1 MIQKRLLAALTA
13 VTLSILQLSHVSASA
28 ETWIPLTDTIEWQ
41 LADGTLTIRGTG
53 EMPDF
58 SCSAH
63 RIRSAYREFIPYD
76 TDQLAPWY
84 NAGYEQIEHIV
95 VEDGITR
102 ISEMAFIGCS
112 NAVSASIPASVT
124 TISNDAFK
132 CCFSMQEVSFAE
144 NIRLEYLGM
153 DAFGYNYDLTEIDLP
168 ESLTE
173 MSGTAFDNSGLTCL
187 YIPENLTTINP
198 QLFSHMKN
206 ITEFT
211 VDPDNPAYSS
221 LDGVLY
227 NKDRTVLYR
236 YPAAREQDAFF
247 TPDSVQFVEG
257 AAFAY
262 TTGVETVYFPDNVLG
277 FASNLFMYSKSASL
291 VRFPEALYSLPNQ
304 CFVACMSLRTLL
316 LPVLLQDAKKGFLET
331 EALDI
336 YYARTQEDLEQIA
349 GYSAFTK
356 SSYTVHYNATED
368 DLVSADLSGDGPVDA
383 QDAALL
389 LSYAANCGTDFN
401 GGLMLYQHRFTNG
414 IVLAAEQ
421 TGDAAVPA
429 NLTDDGKAD
438 AMDAA
443 MILQYAAAVG
453 SGYKNG
459 LSAFLVQ
466 NQGV

>member
-1 MIQKRLLAALTA
+1 MRMCRKAAAFCTGAALCMGMLPA
-13 VTLSILQLSHVSASA
+13 LPASA
-28 ETWIPLTDTIEWQ
+28 ETWAALTDTIEWQ
-41 LADGTLTIRGTG
+41 LDETGTLTIRGTG

-58 SCSAH
+58 SCSTY
-63 RIRSAYREFIPYD
+63 RIKSADRSFIPYD
-76 TDQLAPWY
+76 TDKLAPWY

-95 VEDGITR
+95 VEEGITR
-102 ISEMAFIGCS
+102 ISELAFIGCS

-124 TISNDAFK
+124 TISNNAFK

-144 NIRLEYLGM
+144 NIQLDYLGM
-153 DAFGYNYDLTEIDLP
+153 EAFGYNYDLTEIDLP

-173 MSGTAFDNSGLTCL
+173 MSGTTFDYSGLTCL

-206 ITEFT
+206 VTEFT

-227 NKDRTVLYR
+227 NKNRTILYR

-262 TTGVETVYFPDNVLG
+262 TTGVETVYFSDNVLG

-316 LPVLLQDAKKGFLET
+316 LPVLLQNAQKGFLET
-331 EALDI
+331 EQLDV
-336 YYARTQEDLEQIA
+336 YYARTQEELAQIA

-356 SSYTVHYNATED
+356 SGYTIHAGMTED
-368 DLVSADLSGDGPVDA
+368 DLVSADLSGDGVVNA
-383 QDAALL
+383 QDAAHL
-389 LSYAANCGTDFN
+389 LSYSAKRGTNFN
-401 GGLMLYQHRFTNG
+401 GGLMLYQHKFMDK
-414 IVLAAEQ
+414 LAFAAGQ
-421 TGDAAVPA
+421 QGDAAVPA
-429 NLTDDGKAD
+429 TLVPGTAAD
-438 AMDAA
+438 ASDAA
-443 MILQYAAAVG
+443 VMLQYAAAVG
-453 SGYKNG
+453 SGYEDG

-466 NQGV
+466 K